1 MRGRGR
7 HDDHAAASLPASWA
21 RRRPPGS
28 VRVAVVGVGVVP
40 VAVGAG
46 IVGVFVHVGHVRAH
60 DGRHVVVPGRA
71 VVTVRPAATVDA
83 APVVDAA
90 LPAGVVI

>member
-1 MRGRGR
+1 M
-7 HDDHAAASLPASWA
+7 
-21 RRRPPGS
+21 
-28 VRVAVVGVGVVP
+28 GVGVVP

-71 VVTVRPAATVDA
+71 VVTVRPSVTVDA
-83 APVVDAA
+83 AAHVDAA
-90 LPAGVVI
+90 LSARVVI